1 MSGKGARSWRTG
13 SSGWGSRHDAVRRSR
28 PLARSDGIGYHKIA
42 SKSESEMSKKP
53 TFIACEIIP
62 RSTCRAD
69 ELKALAGALER
80 WHDALSGWEWNSG
93 IHFYLHDLDLRDLR

>member
-62 RSTCRAD
+62 RSSCRAD
-69 ELKALAGALER
+69 EPESLGGSAGEVARRIVGMGVE
-80 WHDALSGWEWNSG
+80 
-93 IHFYLHDLDLRDLR
+93 LRHSFLPARS

>member
-62 RSTCRAD
+62 RSSCPAD
-69 ELKALAGALER
+69 EPECLGGSAGEVARRIVGMGVE
-80 WHDALSGWEWNSG
+80 
-93 IHFYLHDLDLRDLR
+93 LRHSFLPARS